1 MIASAQEYMLNA
13 AWLIMAPGLCIL
25 LTVLTLQVVG
35 DGLRDALDPRLRPA
49 DMSVPPRLLEV
60 DDQRVVRFRCRD
72 LLLLFEPALRVVRG
86 NEIGMIFQEP
96 MSSLNPLLT
105 VGEQIARLC
114 GCIRACQVPSPSA
127 LPPGCS
133 LCTALAL
140 GG

>member
-60 DDQRVVRFRCRD
+60 DDLQTFFHLARWMRSTSQSAQVRPWRS
-72 LLLLFEPALRVVRG
+72 LGNPAAATR
-86 NEIGMIFQEP
+86 
-96 MSSLNPLLT
+96 
-105 VGEQIARLC
+105 
-114 GCIRACQVPSPSA
+114 
-127 LPPGCS
+127 
-133 LCTALAL
+133 
-140 GG
+140 